1 MLYTR
6 FLEEALPSAE
16 PVPVSLFRSFGDRTP
31 ILKDDAFELA
41 APDGTQSAFLTDLPA
56 NYRLTMTVDPRSSYD
71 EAGLFIRAKDNADRG
86 YKLELNAL
94 KRMVLLHNLRIEGVT
109 GLDKKLTLDIVVRE
123 DMIDVCI
130 GGAVRGQPVARIQG
144 TGRVLFREKRDGR
157 IPGLAFEETELRNK
171 IEQNR
176 ENLPLF
182 RKYESDLFG
191 SLSYFISGK

>member
-16 PVPVSLFRSFGDRTP
+16 PMPVSLFRSFGDRTP

-56 NYRLTMTVDPRSSYD
+56 SYRLTMTVDPRSSYD

-109 GLDKKLTLDIVVRE
+109 GLDKKLTP
-123 DMIDVCI
+123 
-130 GGAVRGQPVARIQG
+130 VRGQPIARIRG
-144 TGRVLFREKRDGR
+144 AGRVLFREKRDGR
-157 IPGLAFEETELRNK
+157 IPGLAFEETELRTK

-182 RKYESDLFG
+182 RKYESDPKR